1 MTQSIRKKVIT
12 ICLSVLAFVSVAA
25 AIAFGAGKAF
35 AKDYKLTDD
44 LFDCKFVSVETG
56 AKPNASLFEED
67 GRTGTTLTP
76 TAKNAKAILTPRFA
90 GKFSLDYRFIKNADT
105 AYGVNEA
112 KVTFTALDTHESFS
126 VKIVNSSSKRGYSVV
141 NEKGGFS
148 VKGAEAFFV
157 SGNSS
162 DTLVFDPNTLTVTV
176 NGEKIWSFATFKN
189 GDYKA
194 SYIFN
199 GFSEY
204 LVAIDFTDAK
214 EDGGMLVYALGGQKL
229 NERVMHK
236 NIAAPEIYAPLKANA
251 VAGSKYAI
259 PAPEVFDMIDGKIAP
274 ENVTVKIS
282 FGANTKF
289 EGKYSAGLTFTPE
302 KTGNYTVAYTVK
314 DSDGLE
320 NMLVQNFTA
329 LNAHPECKFNERGVI
344 KNYEIGTGTVLP
356 IARVF
361 AVSELANGRDP
372 YVYVYMTKNGAA
384 YAEFEKVPA
393 SGFDYAFNSAGE
405 YVVYFAADFGNVTN
419 AIAMTVKVT
428 DELPEMVLSAS
439 IPEYVLTGS
448 RYKLPDATFKMN
460 GVEAVAEKTITFPS
474 GAVYS
479 ANYIDLKEYGYY
491 TLTYTAEIDGKEY
504 TEEITFKSVTT
515 PMDAVSGKVGLE
527 VGEYRRAGTV
537 KKGLIVTESSGQGGV
552 TFNYPIDVTN
562 AKKGDT
568 LVDVAAF
575 PFNIG
580 VRDYN
585 QLFIDFTD
593 VNDPDNVVSIRVVQ
607 PGWMDKT
614 QNQCYAKASHSGL
627 EYVGVESEEKNRVYR
642 GDSNWGYYM
651 LHPFYGNDRTSLEDG
666 SIKVSMDYERKR
678 LYIDTDYSRYCDGM
692 IGDGAMIDLSSLS
705 YFTKEW
711 KGFSEG
717 KCYISVRTGNLMSS
731 EGRYIISS
739 IGGYDLT
746 GDYLGYTAPEITVN
760 YNGYEGNIPNG
771 VKNREYPVF
780 KASAKNIFGENVP
793 VTTRV
798 FFKYGLAGEIEID
811 VKNGAFVPQV
821 NGEYR
826 VEYTAKDGLNQI
838 SDKWYFV
845 KVGDKIGT
853 LTASANAA
861 EASVAGNFVKIRD
874 YTASGAYGKTE
885 ITGVSV
891 TEKATGAAV
900 SVKDGA
906 FFAEKAVTYVVSYTV
921 KDFLGYTA
929 EVGYEEE
936 VAASGKPV
944 FSGDVNLR
952 PVYEAGKTYTL
963 PEITAHTYGVSGPE
977 AVDVNVSVRYAD
989 GTEEAIADVN
999 AFNPVATH
1007 GNSFTVTYSATKDG
1021 SEGKVS
1027 ATAYVADT
1035 AQQGELVISN
1045 YFAKE
1050 NVEFDAKKKYTE
1062 IKVVDASKNA
1072 GFVFARPVLVNSF
1085 GLRFNVVQ
1093 SANEFKALKIT
1104 LTDAQDASV
1113 KVTLKIVK
1121 DGKTSKMYIND
1132 SSSYSVMV
1140 GSFWGSDAE
1149 LGSTYDMQ
1157 INYKNSTRQIFDATQ
1172 NSIGGISKDLAG
1184 NAFTGFPSGEAYVG
1198 FEFIDVSAGK
1208 YAAITLISINN
1219 QTINNA
1225 KVDVGAP
1232 ELVINGACG
1241 GIVEKGSTAV
1251 IPSAY
1256 AKDVLSE
1263 VKSVTVTMTNAAGG
1277 FVTATDG
1284 TLLNAADASKEYTV
1298 TFNDYGRYMVKYL
1311 ATDMPGNV
1319 AGGDADAKLFYV
1331 FKNEPPKYSI
1341 NGTVALTAKV
1351 GDEVILPELTS
1362 EDENVT
1368 YSIIVYDPIYAFTL
1382 VYNHAKKENYPE
1394 KKYKFTMKGEYKVR
1408 YYVHDDFYN
1417 TEIKDFIVNVG

>member
-1 MTQSIRKKVIT
+1 MTQSIRKKVLT

-25 AIAFGAGKAF
+25 AIAFGTGKAF
-35 AKDYKLTDD
+35 AKDYKLTDE

-56 AKPNASLFEED
+56 VKTPADLFEED
-67 GRTGTTLTP
+67 GRAGTTLTAN
-76 TAKNAKAILTPRFA
+76 AKNAKAILTQNFA
-90 GKFSLDYRFIKNADT
+90 GKFSLDYRFIKYAEA
-105 AYGVNEA
+105 AYGVTEA
-112 KVTFTALDTHESFS
+112 KVTFTALDTSESFAI
-126 VKIVNSSSKRGYSVV
+126 KISNSAIKRGYSVIG
-141 NEKGGFS
+141 EGGSFS
-148 VKGAEAFFV
+148 VNGAEAVFV
-157 SGNSS
+157 TGNAS
-162 DTLVFDPNTLTVTV
+162 DTLVFDPNTLTVSV
-176 NGEKIWSFATFKN
+176 NGEKIWSFANFKN

-194 SYIFN
+194 AYIFD
-199 GFSEY
+199 GFSKY
-204 LVAIDFTDAK
+204 SVTIDFTDAK

-251 VAGSKYAI
+251 IAGVNYAI
-259 PAPEVFDMIDGKIAP
+259 PAPVVFDMIDGEIAK
-274 ENVTVKIS
+274 ENVTVKITY
-282 FGANTKF
+282 GAETKF

-329 LNAHPECKFNERGVI
+329 LDASPECKFNDRGVI
-344 KNYEIGTGTVLP
+344 RDYEIGTGTVLP

-361 AVSELANGRDP
+361 AVSDFANGRDP

-384 YAEFEKVPA
+384 YPDFAKSPA
-393 SGFDYAFNSAGE
+393 SGFDYAFTSAGE
-405 YVVYFAADFGNVTN
+405 YVVYFAADFGNVTK
-419 AIAMTVKVT
+419 AIAMTVNVT
-428 DELPEMVLSAS
+428 DELPEMVLSES

-460 GVEAVAEKTITFPS
+460 GVEVKADKTVTFPS
-474 GAVYS
+474 GAVYA

-491 TLTYTAEIDGKEY
+491 TITYTAAIGENEY

-515 PMDAVSGKVGLE
+515 PMDTVSGNVALE
-527 VGEYRRAGTV
+527 VGEYRRAGSV
-537 KKGLIVTESSGQGGV
+537 KKGLVVTESSGQGGV
-552 TFNYPIDVTN
+552 TFKYPIDVTN

-614 QNQCYAKASHSGL
+614 RNECYAKASHSGL
-627 EYVGVESEEKNRVYR
+627 EYVGVFSEEKNGVHR
-642 GDSNWGYYM
+642 GDNNWGYYM
-651 LHPFYGNDRTSLEDG
+651 LHSFYGNDTVGLDDS

-678 LYIDTDYSRYCDGM
+678 LYIDTNYSQYCDGM
-692 IGDGAMIDLSSLS
+692 IGDGAMIDLTSLS

-746 GDYLGYTAPEITVN
+746 EDYLDYTAPEITVN

-771 VKNREYPVF
+771 VRNREYPVF
-780 KASAKNIFGENVP
+780 TASAKNIFGENVP

-798 FFKYGLAGEIEID
+798 FFKYGLAGEIEMD

-838 SDKWYFV
+838 SSKWYFV

-861 EASVAGNFVKIRD
+861 EAGVAGKFVKIRD

-944 FSGDVNLR
+944 FSGDVSLR
-952 PVYEAGKTYTL
+952 PVYEAGKTYAL

-977 AVDVNVSVRYAD
+977 AVDVSVSVRYAD
-989 GTEEAIADVN
+989 GTEEAIADIN
-999 AFNPVATH
+999 AFNPVVTH
-1007 GNSFTVTYSATKDG
+1007 GNSFTVTYSAAKDG

-1035 AQQGELVISN
+1035 AQQSELVISN

-1050 NVEFDAKKKYTE
+1050 NVEFTADKKNTTV
-1062 IKVVDASKNA
+1062 KVIDASKPA
-1072 GFVFARPVLVNSF
+1072 EFVFARPVFVNSF
-1085 GLRFNVVQ
+1085 GLRFNVIQ
-1093 SANEFKALKIT
+1093 SANNFNACKIT

-1113 KVTLKIVK
+1113 KVTFKIVK
-1121 DGKTSKMYIND
+1121 AGTTSKMYING
-1132 SSSYSVMV
+1132 SSSYLTME

-1208 YAAITLISINN
+1208 DAAITLISINN
-1219 QTINNA
+1219 QTINNV

-1256 AKDVLSE
+1256 AKDILSE

-1284 TLLNAADASKEYTV
+1284 TVLNAADASKEYTV
-1298 TFNDYGRYMVKYL
+1298 TFNDYGRYVLKYI
-1311 ATDMPGNV
+1311 ATDMSGNV

-1341 NGTVALTAKV
+1341 NGTVATTAKV
-1351 GDEVILPELTS
+1351 GDTVTLPELTS

-1368 YSIIVYDPIYAFTL
+1368 YSIIVYDPVYAFTL
-1382 VYNHAKKENYPE
+1382 VYNHAKKESYPE
-1394 KKYKFTMKGEYKVR
+1394 KKYTFTMKGEYKVR
-1408 YYVHDDFYN
+1408 YYVHDGFYN
-1417 TEIKDFIVNVG
+1417 TEIKEFIVNVD

>member
-1 MTQSIRKKVIT
+1 MTQSIRKKVLT

-25 AIAFGAGKAF
+25 AIAFGTGKAF
-35 AKDYKLTDD
+35 AKDYKLTDE

-56 AKPNASLFEED
+56 VKTPADLFEED
-67 GRTGTTLTP
+67 GRAGTTLTAN
-76 TAKNAKAILTPRFA
+76 AKNAKAILTQNFA
-90 GKFSLDYRFIKNADT
+90 GKFSLDYRFIKYAEA
-105 AYGVNEA
+105 AYGVTEA
-112 KVTFTALDTHESFS
+112 KVTFTALDTSESFA
-126 VKIVNSSSKRGYSVV
+126 VKISNSAIKRGYSVIG
-141 NEKGGFS
+141 EGGSFS
-148 VKGAEAFFV
+148 VNGAEAVFV
-157 SGNSS
+157 TGNAS
-162 DTLVFDPNTLTVTV
+162 DTLVFDPNTLTVSV
-176 NGEKIWSFATFKN
+176 NGEKIWSFANFKN

-194 SYIFN
+194 SYIFD
-199 GFSEY
+199 GFSKY
-204 LVAIDFTDAK
+204 SVTIDFTDAK
-214 EDGGMLVYALGGQKL
+214 EDGGMLVYSLGGQKL

-251 VAGSKYAI
+251 IAGVNYAI
-259 PAPEVFDMIDGKIAP
+259 PAPVVFDMIDGEIAE
-274 ENVTVKIS
+274 ENVTVKIAY
-282 FGANTKF
+282 GAETKF
-289 EGKYSAGLTFTPE
+289 EGKYTAGLTFTPE
-302 KTGNYTVAYTVK
+302 KTGNYSVTYTVK

-320 NMLVQNFTA
+320 NMLVQSFTA
-329 LNAHPECKFNERGVI
+329 LNASPECKFNDRGVI
-344 KNYEIGTGTVLP
+344 RDYEIGTGTVLP

-361 AVSELANGRDP
+361 AVSDFANGRDP

-384 YAEFEKVPA
+384 YPGFAKSPA
-393 SGFDYAFNSAGE
+393 SGFDYAFTSAGE
-405 YVVYFAADFGNVTN
+405 YVVYFAADFGNVTK
-419 AIAMTVKVT
+419 AIAMTVNVT
-428 DELPEMVLSAS
+428 DELPEMVLSES

-460 GVEAVAEKTITFPS
+460 GVEVKADKTVTFPS
-474 GAVYS
+474 GTVYA

-491 TLTYTAEIDGKEY
+491 TITYTAAIGENEY

-515 PMDAVSGKVGLE
+515 PMDTVSGNVALE

-537 KKGLIVTESSGQGGV
+537 KKGLVVTESSGQGGV

-593 VNDPDNVVSIRVVQ
+593 INDPDNVVSIRVVQ

-614 QNQCYAKASHSGL
+614 RNECYAKASHSGL
-627 EYVGVESEEKNRVYR
+627 EYVGVHSEEKNEVYR
-642 GDSNWGYYM
+642 GDNNWGYYM
-651 LHPFYGNDRTSLEDG
+651 LHPFYGNDTTSLEDG

-678 LYIDTDYSRYCDGM
+678 LYIDTSYSKYCDGM

-746 GDYLGYTAPEITVN
+746 GDYLGYTAPAITVN
-760 YNGYEGNIPNG
+760 YNGYENSVPDG
-771 VKNREYPVF
+771 VKDVAYPVF
-780 KASAKNIFGENVP
+780 TASAKNIFGENVP
-793 VTTRV
+793 VTTKV
-798 FFKYGLAGEIEID
+798 FFEYGVSGEIEID
-811 VKNGAFVPQV
+811 VKNGAFVPQG
-821 NGEYR
+821 NGTYR
-826 VEYTAKDGLNQI
+826 VEYTAKDGLNNI
-838 SDKWYFV
+838 ASKWFEV
-845 KVGDKIGT
+845 NVGDKDRT
-853 LTASANAA
+853 LTASANAGA
-861 EASVAGNFVKIRD
+861 DNVAGTFVKLRD
-874 YTASGAYGKTE
+874 YTASGAYGNTE
-885 ITGVSV
+885 IASVTV
-891 TEKATGAAV
+891 TEKDTGAAV
-900 SVKDGA
+900 KVENGE
-906 FFAEKAVTYVVSYTV
+906 FYAEKAVIYAVRYTV

-929 EVGYEEE
+929 EVSYDEA
-936 VAASGKPV
+936 VAASSSPV
-944 FSGDVNLR
+944 FDGEVNLL
-952 PVYEAGKTYTL
+952 PVYEAGKTYSL
-963 PEITAHTYGVSGPE
+963 PEITAHIYGATGAE
-977 AVDVNVSVRYAD
+977 AADVTVKARYAD
-989 GTEEAIADVN
+989 GTEEAITDIN
-999 AFNPVATH
+999 AFVPVIVH
-1007 GNSFTVTYSATKDG
+1007 GNTFTVIYTAAKG
-1021 SEGKVS
+1021 GAESEIS

-1035 AQQGELVISN
+1035 AKQDVLVMSN
-1045 YFAKE
+1045 YFAKQ
-1050 NVEFDAKKKYTE
+1050 NVEFTAGKKNTTV
-1062 IKVVDASKNA
+1062 KVTDASKPA
-1072 GFVFARPVLVNSF
+1072 EFVFAKPVLVNSF
-1085 GLRFNVVQ
+1085 GLRLNVIQSENNFN
-1093 SANEFKALKIT
+1093 ACKIT
-1104 LTDAQDASV
+1104 LTDAQNPAV

-1121 DGKTSKMYIND
+1121 DGKTSKMYING

-1184 NAFTGFPSGEAYVG
+1184 NAFAGFPSGEVYVG
-1198 FEFIDVSAGK
+1198 FEFEGITGDSA
-1208 YAAITLISINN
+1208 ISLISINN

-1251 IPSAY
+1251 IPSAF

-1284 TLLNAADASKEYTV
+1284 TVLNAADASKEYTV

-1331 FKNEPPKYSI
+1331 FKNEPLNYTI
-1341 NGTVALTAKV
+1341 NGTVATTAKV
-1351 GDEVILPELTS
+1351 GDTVTLPELTS

-1368 YSIIVYDPIYAFTL
+1368 YSIIVYDPIYSFTL

-1394 KKYKFTMKGEYKVR
+1394 KKYTFTMKGEYKVR